1 MRGGDVE
8 CVQNY
13 SRRRTFGRIRCR
25 CKGNIKVKLQEI
37 G

>member
-13 SRRRTFGRIRCR
+13 SRRRPFGRIRCR
-25 CKGNIKVKLQEI
+25 YKGNIKMNFKEI